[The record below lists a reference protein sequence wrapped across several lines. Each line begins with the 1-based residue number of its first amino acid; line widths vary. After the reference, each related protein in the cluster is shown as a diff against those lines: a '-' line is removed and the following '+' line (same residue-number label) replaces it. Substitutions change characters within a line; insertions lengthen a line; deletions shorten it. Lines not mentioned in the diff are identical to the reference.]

1 MQTFFNPTTPFF
13 DSEGKLL
20 VNARVSF
27 LDLETSSSLIEITDN
42 DGTALPNPLFTG
54 SDGRIRMENG
64 NGAPVVPC
72 VADGLSYKVSVA
84 MRTGVDPVVIGGILQ
99 NPEELYE
106 DPYIEFVVTAAGSTA
121 MAPNTSVVGSI
132 ADVRL
137 ADKGLSTV
145 ICIGYYSAGDCPA
158 RVFTWHNS
166 VNPPSDNGINILRA
180 PNDNT
185 GYWKMEEPSSG
196 MWDVRMAGILTSR
209 TAAQNAQQLTALA
222 NLVNGGTDT
231 TVTTVYFPAG
241 NWILDSGLLFNSLVV
256 ERGANFKPV
265 DNRFDLNVVVEKYF
279 ENRGGK
285 FCAYSDHASAK
296 RVILATKG
304 LLRSSWLDGSINEFL
319 TVQALANVDEI
330 IFDTI
335 KADGVADVEIS
346 GKRIIQKTALPDG
359 ITFDKCER
367 FKATDGTLEAD
378 IMRFVEKM
386 VMGKDYVTEF
396 VNDNNGGKNHVKF
409 SDQDI
414 IVIGWT
420 LVEVLKSL
428 KIKDFKLNSDTEGW
442 AVWNN
447 GGDWNNLLYLLASKA
462 AIYDLRVNTVES
474 NVSANF
480 KKGASQQYDWAE
492 IKQNVAAVSDADFAT
507 GQNGLVISNLDSN
520 SFLGNGYIA
529 NLIDITAAPTAGR
542 KIKFVCNLIDNDY
555 VLDKPCTNISV
566 NSVYKAQIVAG
577 ASIWF
582 VADGTNWNQDFT
594 RM

>member
-359 ITFDKCER
+359 ITSYR
-367 FKATDGTLEAD
+367 G
-378 IMRFVEKM
+378 
-386 VMGKDYVTEF
+386 
-396 VNDNNGGKNHVKF
+396 
-409 SDQDI
+409 
-414 IVIGWT
+414 
-420 LVEVLKSL
+420 SL
-428 KIKDFKLNSDTEGW
+428 
-442 AVWNN
+442 
-447 GGDWNNLLYLLASKA
+447 
-462 AIYDLRVNTVES
+462 
-474 NVSANF
+474 
-480 KKGASQQYDWAE
+480 
-492 IKQNVAAVSDADFAT
+492 
-507 GQNGLVISNLDSN
+507 
-520 SFLGNGYIA
+520 
-529 NLIDITAAPTAGR
+529 
-542 KIKFVCNLIDNDY
+542 
-555 VLDKPCTNISV
+555 
-566 NSVYKAQIVAG
+566 
-577 ASIWF
+577 
-582 VADGTNWNQDFT
+582 
-594 RM
+594 